1 MSPLIILGAGPHAY
15 EMADIVRQ
23 INDERESVNGR
34 ETVRAAPAWDLL
46 GFLVP
51 EAQAGRVG
59 ERSACGDVILGTYA
73 ELMRYPEA
81 RLVPEVNC
89 GCPDLPRERLA
100 SLIAPGTFVAGT
112 ARIGSG
118 SVIYPNCF
126 VGHNAVLGERCFVL
140 GGSVLNH
147 DDRLEEEVVVCSG
160 VTLAGFVH
168 VGPGCYLGQAC
179 TIKQYVRVGRGSLI
193 GMGAVVLRDVL
204 PNSVMVGNPAR
215 RLGDRA
221 A

>member
-23 INDERESVNGR
+23 CN
-34 ETVRAAPAWDLL
+34 RAASTWDLL

-51 EAQAGRVG
+51 EAQAERVG

-73 ELMRYPEA
+73 ELGRYPEA
-81 RLVPEVNC
+81 RFVPEVNC
-89 GCPDLPRERLA
+89 GCPDVPRERLA
-100 SLIAPGTFVAGT
+100 SLIAPGTFVAGS
-112 ARIGSG
+112 ARIGKG

-140 GGSVLNH
+140 SGSVINH
-147 DDRLEEEVVVCSG
+147 DDRLDDEVIVCSG

-168 VGPGCYLGQAC
+168 VEAGCYLGQAC
-179 TIKQYVRVGRGSLI
+179 TIKQYVRIGQGSLI
-193 GMGAVVLRDVL
+193 GMGAVVLRDVP

-221 A
+221 E